1 MYNNRGNVIEA
12 FENILPFTDRFR
24 KKESD
29 ASDKT
34 LPDFVKVDEKI
45 VEQIKTKVLRA
56 KENNFQAT
64 DQQGTIKLFFQTK
77 HLDYLKI

>member
-56 KENNFQAT
+56 KENNFQAR
-64 DQQGTIKLFFQTK
+64 QSI
-77 HLDYLKI
+77 